1 MCCTTVS
8 FILSYSAVFV
18 PEFITLLVISNGAV
32 DKHGCEDSLSFKGV
46 LAFLFKW
53 I

>member
-1 MCCTTVS
+1 
-8 FILSYSAVFV
+8 VFV